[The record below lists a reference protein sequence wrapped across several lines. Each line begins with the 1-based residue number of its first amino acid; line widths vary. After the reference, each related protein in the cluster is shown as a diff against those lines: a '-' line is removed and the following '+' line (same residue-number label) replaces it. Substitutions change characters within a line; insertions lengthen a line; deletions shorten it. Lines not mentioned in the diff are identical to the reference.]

1 MGRHLDQSQSQST
14 SARTGFDREAMDGW
28 LRSVGPDRA
37 DAFLPSPSP
46 QNHAASL
53 GRLPGGELACV
64 WFGGT
69 MEGMPDIS
77 IHMSVLH
84 EAEGRWSPAAKLVD
98 DPARSEQNPLLR
110 TTSDG
115 AVWLLY
121 TSQVSGN
128 QETAIVRRRVS
139 EDGGKSFGPPHTL
152 IDAPGTF
159 IRQGLI
165 VLASGDL
172 LLPVF
177 QCRKQPG
184 EAWTG
189 NRDTSAVF
197 RSSDGGRTWTES
209 AVPDSLGLVHMNV
222 VPLGEGRMVAFF
234 RSRWADSIHMS
245 RSADEG
251 ATWSAPTPTSLPN
264 NNSSIQ
270 CIRLGDGRLALAYN
284 HSSVANAEG
293 RRASLYD
300 EIEGGDDGQPAEP
313 VGRQAFWGAP
323 RAPLSLVFS
332 DDGGETWTGRGD
344 LEIGDGYCLSN
355 NSVRNLNRE
364 LSYPTLLEAPG
375 GGLDI
380 AFTYFRQSIKHVRLR
395 I

>member
-1 MGRHLDQSQSQST
+1 MGDHLGQSQSQG
-14 SARTGFDREAMDGW
+14 ARAAPSFDREAMDGL

-37 DAFLPSPSP
+37 DAYLPSPSP

-53 GRLPGGELACV
+53 ARLPGGEIACV

-77 IHMSVLH
+77 IHMSVLD
-84 EAEGRWSPAAKLVD
+84 EGEDRWSPAVKLVD
-98 DPARSEQNPLLR
+98 DPTRSEQNPLLH
-110 TTSDG
+110 TTSEG

-128 QETAIVRRRVS
+128 QETAIVRRRIS

-159 IRQGLI
+159 IRQRLI
-165 VLASGDL
+165 SLASGDL

-189 NRDTSAVF
+189 NHDTSAVF
-197 RSSDGGRTWTES
+197 RSTDGGRTWTGS
-209 AVPDSLGLVHMNV
+209 AVPGSLGLVHMNI
-222 VPLGEGRMVAFF
+222 VPLGGRRMIAFF
-234 RSRWADSIHMS
+234 RSRWADFIHVS

-251 ATWSAPTPTSLPN
+251 ESWSAPVPTGLPN

-270 CIRLGDGRLALAYN
+270 CVGLGNGRLALVYN
-284 HSSVANAEG
+284 HSSAANAEG
-293 RRASLYD
+293 RRTSLYD
-300 EIEGGDDGQPAEP
+300 EIEGGDEDQRAEP
-313 VGRQAFWGAP
+313 AGRQAFWGAP
-323 RAPLSLVFS
+323 RAPLSLAFS
-332 DDGGETWTGRGD
+332 DDGGETWTGRRD

-355 NSVRNLNRE
+355 NSVKSLNRE